1 MDFIV
6 EIDSTMPVG
15 TIYFRSPS
23 QKEIHEAYCLISDSC
38 QKQLSQK
45 YGNWAY
51 AAERLNL
58 ELDCMRQ
65 TNSAFHFLV
74 MQKVADLS
82 RREKSILFC
91 TNPGSILYFLLGISN
106 INPLVPHYV
115 CPVCRRVEAAGD
127 AQDAFDIPS
136 KKCPACGAGMRQDGH
151 NCSEYVCWYRNQLER
166 PYQTLDLAEPILG
179 DIQPWLVQQFHDL
192 FPHGGSNRND
202 RFCTIH
208 LKHSRSC
215 QLLNSLARTT
225 GADLQSI
232 DPFTDRMVRNM
243 VADDILNEKQETGSE
258 NSQSN
263 RTESLSFHEIIRL
276 FGYCHG
282 MDGNP
287 KYADRLK
294 SEAYH
299 VLTDEIFSELLQTG
313 ISPENAAISANHK
326 FLWSRADCLSSLQRK
341 FYLAWFKIYYP
352 TEFAETSR
360 SIG

>member
-1 MDFIV
+1 M
-6 EIDSTMPVG
+6 
-15 TIYFRSPS
+15 
-23 QKEIHEAYCLISDSC
+23 
-38 QKQLSQK
+38 
-45 YGNWAY
+45 
-51 AAERLNL
+51 
-58 ELDCMRQ
+58 
-65 TNSAFHFLV
+65 
-74 MQKVADLS
+74 
-82 RREKSILFC
+82 
-91 TNPGSILYFLLGISN
+91 
-106 INPLVPHYV
+106 
-115 CPVCRRVEAAGD
+115 
-127 AQDAFDIPS
+127 
-136 KKCPACGAGMRQDGH
+136 
-151 NCSEYVCWYRNQLER
+151 
-166 PYQTLDLAEPILG
+166 
-179 DIQPWLVQQFHDL
+179 
-192 FPHGGSNRND
+192 
-202 RFCTIH
+202 
-208 LKHSRSC
+208 
-215 QLLNSLARTT
+215 LNSLARTT

-232 DPFTDRMVRNM
+232 EPFTDRMVRNM

-313 ISPENAAISANHK
+313 ISPENAAISANQK